1 MAGNNKSIDDI
12 IKLSDFAQFLSEAQS
27 DATNVETSGKPIR
40 QMLPNRT
47 DMDTMFDLFYPPSE
61 DEKMMKLKKILQDL
75 AKPKPIDT

>member
-40 QMLPNRT
+40 QMLPGRT
-47 DMDTMFDLFYPPSE
+47 DMETMFDLFYPPS
-61 DEKMMKLKKILQDL
+61 DEEQMMNLRRILEDL
-75 AKPKPIDT
+75 ARSKPLDT